1 MRRVDV
7 LKTAMLKLFGR
18 TLVWTI
24 CILGSHLAWG
34 QEPIPTA
41 SLLPATTKG
50 YLSIR
55 DFEEF
60 RSKWNQTR
68 FGAMAQDPLLKSFV
82 EDLQEQVKNRLDEA
96 GVRIGLTIDQLISV
110 CGGEVCI
117 GTIEPADAAQKHAVA
132 LIVDVRGKE
141 QELEQLLKDLD
152 TNMKQREATK
162 SEVTRGTIKMSVYKV
177 PLHRGPR
184 TSFQAVVF
192 VHGGQL
198 IATDHMEVAD
208 HLADRCNGKTVPTLA
223 DDVAAF
229 QVTLDRCAKQADT
242 ATEPDV
248 VGFFEPLG
256 YARVSREALG
266 TRRTRRTDMIKA
278 LEKQGFDALQGIG
291 GTVRLKQG
299 DNDAEFRAFVYA
311 PAVPAAEKDK
321 YLLAARV
328 LRFAGKGDL
337 TPQPWIPANVSS
349 YSSALWD
356 LTGAFDYI
364 GTLVDEVAGQEG
376 FWGDFQD
383 SLREDPSGPMIDLK
397 RDIINHLGDRVTVF
411 SDVVMPIAPE
421 SERILVAISLANPA
435 AMEKSINRM
444 MKNDPATEKH
454 EFEGRIIWEIV
465 PEEEDDF
472 GVSFTEGDFVS
483 IGDDDALE
491 DEDQANAEPFL
502 ASAAISVV
510 DGHLMISSHVDYIMD
525 IIQRKKDAPA
535 LGTEEDLQT
544 IEKSLQAL
552 GASETDTL
560 RSFLRLG
567 EISRVSYEL
576 LREGKMPE
584 SQGLFGQA
592 LNRFFAS
599 EKKGE
604 KRQQRIKG
612 DKLPPFDKIE
622 KYFGPAGIYVRTE
635 EDGWYMAGLVAGD
648 PAQQVPPA
656 EANEAAISTA
666 KSESETEDK

>member
-1 MRRVDV
+1 
-7 LKTAMLKLFGR
+7 
-18 TLVWTI
+18 
-24 CILGSHLAWG
+24 
-34 QEPIPTA
+34 
-41 SLLPATTKG
+41 
-50 YLSIR
+50 
-55 DFEEF
+55 
-60 RSKWNQTR
+60 
-68 FGAMAQDPLLKSFV
+68 
-82 EDLQEQVKNRLDEA
+82 
-96 GVRIGLTIDQLISV
+96 
-110 CGGEVCI
+110 
-117 GTIEPADAAQKHAVA
+117 
-132 LIVDVRGKE
+132 
-141 QELEQLLKDLD
+141 
-152 TNMKQREATK
+152 
-162 SEVTRGTIKMSVYKV
+162 
-177 PLHRGPR
+177 
-184 TSFQAVVF
+184 
-192 VHGGQL
+192 
-198 IATDHMEVAD
+198 
-208 HLADRCNGKTVPTLA
+208 
-223 DDVAAF
+223 
-229 QVTLDRCAKQADT
+229 
-242 ATEPDV
+242 
-248 VGFFEPLG
+248 
-256 YARVSREALG
+256 
-266 TRRTRRTDMIKA
+266 
-278 LEKQGFDALQGIG
+278 
-291 GTVRLKQG
+291 
-299 DNDAEFRAFVYA
+299 
-311 PAVPAAEKDK
+311 
-321 YLLAARV
+321 
-328 LRFAGKGDL
+328 
-337 TPQPWIPANVSS
+337 
-349 YSSALWD
+349 
-356 LTGAFDYI
+356 
-364 GTLVDEVAGQEG
+364 
-376 FWGDFQD
+376 
-383 SLREDPSGPMIDLK
+383 MIDLK